1 MRIGL
6 RVGPQI
12 LLNVAIESDAHRC
25 LEARQAI
32 AGQWLSDHE
41 IGRHELFEIQLHG
54 VHCRNAGIAPKR
66 KEADVVPSCVQNRRH
81 VAPPEGSASKQL
93 ATQTHIARDVVHLHS
108 TSSPSKLDGAILRLN
123 GDVKFLGGVAAD
135 QCAARQRELF
145 ATIAAGS
152 PHQFKTPTGRR
163 CGTPAVAHLV
173 DECVQSCFLPQLAE
187 EQDDNE
193 DERGIACQQRFDCNV
208 AGHTGNWW
216 QRGEAMFELKRAL
229 SKKT

>member
-66 KEADVVPSCVQNRRH
+66 KEADVVPGCVQNRRH

-108 TSSPSKLDGAILRLN
+108 MGSPSELDGAILEEE
-123 GDVKFLGGVAAD
+123 
-135 QCAARQRELF
+135 ELLF
-145 ATIAAGS
+145 S
-152 PHQFKTPTGRR
+152 RDD
-163 CGTPAVAHLV
+163 GTTKEGYFVVPQNLL
-173 DECVQSCFLPQLAE
+173 ERVQLE
-187 EQDDNE
+187 E
-193 DERGIACQQRFDCNV
+193 DEP
-208 AGHTGNWW
+208 
-216 QRGEAMFELKRAL
+216 
-229 SKKT
+229 